1 MHYQRHSFK
10 HNFLNAVETDSDLA
24 LDIIV
29 NEINELVLD
38 QPKDVIS
45 LLKAS
50 SVRVPNS
57 PAAKDLAVLMNEQLT
72 VNENLRN
79 GLAELITKRH
89 ENQFV
94 NADGGSM
101 DFDFASPDTEKTKPQ
116 KTRISVGIAKT
127 FGVVENIHD
136 VKVNVPGT
144 KKVILE
150 NLDEKMAQKGMTTSN
165 QKILKI
171 VGLCVLGAAI
181 IGTLIY
187 LAKPKKQG

>member
-10 HNFLNAVETDSDLA
+10 HNFLNAVETDADLA
-24 LDIIV
+24 LDVLV

-38 QPKDVIS
+38 QPKDVIEM
-45 LLKAS
+45 LKKLS
-50 SVRVPNS
+50 IRVPNS
-57 PAAKDLAVLMNEQLT
+57 PKAKDLAVLINEQVT
-72 VNENLRN
+72 TSEELRN
-79 GLAELITKRH
+79 ALAELITKRH
-89 ENQFV
+89 ENKYV
-94 NADGGSM
+94 NADGGAM
-101 DFDFASPDTEKTKPQ
+101 DFDFTNTESEQAKPQ

-127 FGVVENIHD
+127 FGVIENLHD
-136 VKVNVPGT
+136 TKVDVDAT
-144 KKVILE
+144 KKVMLE
-150 NLDEKMAQKGMTTSN
+150 NLNEKMAQKGITTDK